1 MFVLSAH
8 DRSTPV
14 LPQARAKQLKG
25 SGEEQV
31 EESEVRAVEAA
42 FTQVHQ
48 TWRKRKRLC
57 MDTLRTLGEAMST
70 RTDQLLEQ
78 YGVDTDEDCGQT
90 LLGSPDEEFS
100 SRVVLRGA
108 EVLAEALTRS
118 DLDGGIRW
126 NCAESLGTLGEAAG
140 NAAAFALAKALLQR
154 KPGQVASETYVR
166 TGLAHSLGRM
176 GSAARG
182 SGAVSLARALQDDR
196 DVLVRRRAAMAL
208 GHLGPVAGHLGAQ
221 ALARALKVDKDF
233 YVRCRCAEALG
244 AGVPTGEEEAKALIQ
259 AFLGN
264 ETDVRWRCA
273 MSLGKLGPV
282 AGKEGAAA
290 LLKAHSDQIL
300 AVREHAMRAANML
313 VTRCLDVLDELVHP
327 YVRGQACWVL
337 GSIGPREEAVE
348 ALVAVLLREEI
359 SGARRREV
367 DVYLRRRAAEALGCQ
382 GAAVGALGALA
393 LKRAA
398 EEDPDVYVQWHAAEV
413 FARLP
418 AKLQADPDPGPDAV
432 HGYRRV

>member
-1 MFVLSAH
+1 
-8 DRSTPV
+8 
-14 LPQARAKQLKG
+14 
-25 SGEEQV
+25 
-31 EESEVRAVEAA
+31 
-42 FTQVHQ
+42 
-48 TWRKRKRLC
+48 
-57 MDTLRTLGEAMST
+57 MDTLRTLGASAAVPAVLVRMFSLT
-70 RTDQLLEQ
+70 KVRT
-78 YGVDTDEDCGQT
+78 
-90 LLGSPDEEFS
+90 PP
-100 SRVVLRGA
+100 A
-108 EVLAEALTRS
+108 PRS

-166 TGLAHSLGRM
+166 TGLAEIL
-176 GSAARG
+176 
-182 SGAVSLARALQDDR
+182 
-196 DVLVRRRAAMAL
+196 
-208 GHLGPVAGHLGAQ
+208 
-221 ALARALKVDKDF
+221 
-233 YVRCRCAEALG
+233 
-244 AGVPTGEEEAKALIQ
+244 

-367 DVYLRRRAAEALGCQ
+367 ARDTTAGSARLTTHLKDVYLRRRAAEALGCQ

-418 AKLQADPDPGPDAV
+418 AKLQAAAETAEAAEQLKALAPPEPPPEFRPPELSTPKESQVPSAPPSPVVPANLDALDKSDLSPKTPIDADSEVIQSFLDPV
-432 HGYRRV
+432 RTREVFRVFSEGGEINRDDLEEALRMLDLKPFPSEAMS